1 VVQRALQ
8 HWQNDPHLT
17 RLRDKE
23 ALARLPEADCQA
35 WGQLWADVADLLRQA
50 AEKK

>member
-8 HWQNDPHLT
+8 HWQKDPHLT

-35 WGQLWADVADLLRQA
+35 WTQLWADVAALLRRVQ
-50 AEKK
+50 ETK